1 MGIIDRV
8 KEDFYQRI
16 RAQVKKEK
24 KNACILISALQS
36 HDLAIYVYSYSASL
50 DRV

>member
-16 RAQVKKEK
+16 RAQVRK
-24 KNACILISALQS
+24 ACILISAL
-36 HDLAIYVYSYSASL
+36 LSY
-50 DRV
+50 D